1 MGKKIKSYQ
10 KEKGN
15 KTAKEIEKEEDIE
28 NEKELANYYK
38 KLNNKN
44 NTNDN
49 NNNDNNDNEEEK
61 EIEDELN
68 ESDSIESINLAEELN
83 EKIKEIKLD
92 FKRYFT
98 EKNKEITWLEKPV
111 LMSKEPIDQNINLDD
126 DIKRELLIY
135 NITKEN
141 AIKGLNKLKE
151 LKEKL
156 NRPDDYFVEMLKSD
170 EQMENVK
177 KQIIREQTYI
187 KKFEQKKQ
195 KFQNIKFAKSI
206 KDFQNKEKSA
216 FKKRTLEGIEKWKQH
231 IKHNPNDYNNIDKFF
246 DGDKKKKKFNPK
258 QLAGKSVKFKSKEKR
273 INDMQHFKK
282 KQNKRHG
289 KVKRMQMRNKKNSKK
304 NK

>member
-10 KEKGN
+10 KENGN
-15 KTAKEIEKEEDIE
+15 ATSKEIEKEEDIE
-28 NEKELANYYK
+28 NEKELAKNYNYS
-38 KLNNKN
+38 
-44 NTNDN
+44 N
-49 NNNDNNDNEEEK
+49 NNENNNENENNS
-61 EIEDELN
+61 EIEN
-68 ESDSIESINLAEELN
+68 DSIESINLEDEIN
-83 EKIKEIKLD
+83 EKIKDIKSD
-92 FKRYFT
+92 FNRYFT
-98 EKNKEITWLEKPV
+98 QKNAEITWLEKPI
-111 LMSKEPIDQNINLDD
+111 LISKEGIDQNINIDD

-141 AIKGLNKLKE
+141 AIKGLSKLKS
-151 LKEKL
+151 LNEKI

-187 KKFEQKKQ
+187 KNFELKKQ

-206 KDFQNKEKSA
+206 KDFQNKEKSS
-216 FKKRTLEGIEKWKQH
+216 FKKKTFEGIEKWKKH
-231 IKHNPNDYNNIDKFF
+231 IKNNPNDYNNIDKFF
-246 DGDKKKKKFNPK
+246 EGDKKKKKFNPK
-258 QLAGKSVKFKSKEKR
+258 LLAGKSVKFKSKEKR

>member
-15 KTAKEIEKEEDIE
+15 ATSKEIEKEEDIE
-28 NEKELANYYK
+28 NEKELAKNYNYS
-38 KLNNKN
+38 NNNENEN
-44 NTNDN
+44 NNEN
-49 NNNDNNDNEEEK
+49 NNNENENNS
-61 EIEDELN
+61 EIEN
-68 ESDSIESINLAEELN
+68 DSIESINLEDEIN
-83 EKIKEIKLD
+83 EKIKDIKSD
-92 FKRYFT
+92 FNRYFT
-98 EKNKEITWLEKPV
+98 QKNAEITWLEKPI
-111 LMSKEPIDQNINLDD
+111 LISKEGIDQNINIDD

-141 AIKGLNKLKE
+141 AIKGLSKLKS
-151 LKEKL
+151 LNEKI

-187 KKFEQKKQ
+187 KNFELKKQ

-206 KDFQNKEKSA
+206 KDFQNKEKSS
-216 FKKRTLEGIEKWKQH
+216 FKKKTFEGIEKWKKH
-231 IKHNPNDYNNIDKFF
+231 IKNNPNDYNNIDKFF
-246 DGDKKKKKFNPK
+246 EGDKKKKKFNPK
-258 QLAGKSVKFKSKEKR
+258 LLAGKSVKFKSKEKR
-273 INDMQHFKK
+273 INDMKHFKK

-304 NK
+304 